1 MPKTYDQI
9 ISQVIKPARY
19 LGGEH
24 NSIVKDWSSTN
35 LKVALAY
42 PDLYD
47 LGMSNLGIAL
57 LYDIINKRADAL
69 AERIFSP
76 WIDFEQL
83 LRENNEPL
91 RSLET
96 QHSLN
101 NFDILGITLQYE
113 ACYTNVLNLLDLGQI
128 PLRSEKRT
136 SQDPLVIAG
145 GSGALQPEPLS
156 PFTGFGINV
165 AVFPN
170 ECETI

>member
-76 WIDFEQL
+76 WTDFEQL

-96 QHSLN
+96 
-101 NFDILGITLQYE
+101 
-113 ACYTNVLNLLDLGQI
+113 
-128 PLRSEKRT
+128 
-136 SQDPLVIAG
+136 
-145 GSGALQPEPLS
+145 
-156 PFTGFGINV
+156 
-165 AVFPN
+165 
-170 ECETI
+170 